1 MKRRTF
7 LKGAAG
13 LAAPMIVGSRAWAAQ
28 DLELLEPGVLSAATD
43 GTNRPYSYV
52 DSSGALDGLEIRMM
66 KEITARLGLEYKP
79 VITVWDSMLVGLLAD
94 KYDMTSE
101 SMAITAERQK
111 QVTFCDGWLESGAQ
125 LLVCSSDSSI
135 KSVDDTTDKKIGVL
149 TSSIYVPIVESWGA
163 KPLNFKAEVDT
174 IQGCVNGQV
183 DGMVT
188 DAVVAAYAI
197 SERGLPL
204 FPVGEP
210 VSRYQMG
217 WAVKKGKPNLVTA
230 INETRAAM
238 VADGTVKRLFADLIG
253 FDPSPKDPIRS
264 IL

>member
-7 LKGAAG
+7 LKGASG
-13 LAAPMIVGSRAWAAQ
+13 LAVPMIIGSRASAAR
-28 DLELLEPGVLSAATD
+28 DLELLVPGVLSAATD
-43 GTNRPYSYV
+43 GTNRPFSYV
-52 DSSGALDGLEIRMM
+52 DSNGALDGLEIRMM
-66 KEITARLGLEYKP
+66 KEIAGRLELEYKP

-101 SMAITAERQK
+101 SMAITPERQK
-111 QVTFCDGWLESGAQ
+111 QVTFFDGWLESGAQ
-125 LLVCSSDSSI
+125 LLVCSEASPI
-135 KSVDDTTDKKIGVL
+135 KSVDDAKGRKIGVL
-149 TSSIYVPIVESWGA
+149 TSSIYVPVVESWGA
-163 KPLNFKAEVDT
+163 QPVNFKAEVDT

-188 DAVVAAYAI
+188 DAVVAAHAI

-204 FPVGEP
+204 IPVGEP
-210 VSRYQMG
+210 VARYQMG

-238 VADGTVKRLFADLIG
+238 VADGTVKRLLAPLIG
-253 FDPSPKDPIRS
+253 FDPSPAEPTRS
-264 IL
+264 KL